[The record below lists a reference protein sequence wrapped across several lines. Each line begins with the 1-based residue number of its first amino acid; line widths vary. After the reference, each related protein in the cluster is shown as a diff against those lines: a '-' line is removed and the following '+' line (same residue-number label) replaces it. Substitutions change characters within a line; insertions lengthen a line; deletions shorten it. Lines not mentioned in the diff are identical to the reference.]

1 MKKTGDEEEIK
12 TKANP
17 ENKANFFLDASKY
30 QTFVDEI
37 VILY

>member
-12 TKANP
+12 IKASP
-17 ENKANFFLDASKY
+17 ENKANFTFDATKY
-30 QTFVDEI
+30 QSFVDEI